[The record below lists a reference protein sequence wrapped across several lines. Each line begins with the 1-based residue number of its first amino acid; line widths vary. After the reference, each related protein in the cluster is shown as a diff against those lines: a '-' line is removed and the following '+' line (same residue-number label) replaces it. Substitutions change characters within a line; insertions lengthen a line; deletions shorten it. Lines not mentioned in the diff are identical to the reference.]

1 MVFGNNTFNNGAMIL
16 LNPLQS
22 IKIHGWLNPK
32 RTLCWEDV
40 LRYDE
45 LTVMNLVDD
54 GMLRREDLKLIQP
67 NIYEWIEKK
76 YVTYEDVP
84 YMTCF
89 PLDPIIHLHG
99 DISTLAT
106 YKYSF
111 EVMQEIGMNFSR

>member
-1 MVFGNNTFNNGAMIL
+1 MVFGNNNNNGAMIL

-76 YVTYEDVP
+76 YVSYEDVP